1 MRTLSRLA
9 AVSFCALGGVYAVGC
24 ASGPTQRPE
33 SERSTVT
40 SDDLRNA
47 GGPIELV
54 IQKKVPGLQVTRT
67 SDGGIALRVRS
78 NANFADR
85 DRPPLFV
92 LNGMPYN
99 PGPDGALTG
108 IDPYDI
114 ESIKVLKGAE
124 ASLYGID
131 AANGVIVITTKSA
144 KPPKR

>member
-1 MRTLSRLA
+1 MRTFPRLA
-9 AVSFCALGGVYAVGC
+9 AISICALGAVYAVGC
-24 ASGPTQRPE
+24 APAQTQVE
-33 SERSTVT
+33 TTDRSTVT
-40 SDDLRNA
+40 SDDLRNE

-67 SDGGIALRVRS
+67 GDGGIALRVRS
-78 NANFADR
+78 NANFGDR

-131 AANGVIVITTKSA
+131 GANGVIVITTKSA
-144 KPPKR
+144 KTPKQ